1 MLLQNPLATFF
12 SHTQLH
18 TGVSRQCIAK
28 CFHSSLPFHG
38 LLAQFSAET
47 RGRRLIFGK
56 KLLKEGG
63 ARKTLVRIDVAADN
77 FDVCQPIKS
86 RVPPQAQREGGLLSF
101 RALLKLCLAWIR
113 SNFQVFPLTRL
124 TAGGTEG
131 KGLDGQE
138 GAPQA
143 LQHRS
148 AETEQGPLARARVEA
163 MSQGDTQRPLG
174 LRRGDSEPQ
183 ARRTQ
188 STGGG

>member
-1 MLLQNPLATFF
+1 M
-12 SHTQLH
+12 
-18 TGVSRQCIAK
+18 
-28 CFHSSLPFHG
+28 
-38 LLAQFSAET
+38 
-47 RGRRLIFGK
+47 
-56 KLLKEGG
+56 
-63 ARKTLVRIDVAADN
+63 RIDVACDN

-86 RVPPQAQREGGLLSF
+86 RVPPQAQREGALLSF
-101 RALLKLCLAWIR
+101 RAFLKLCLAWIR

-138 GAPQA
+138 PEGAPEA